1 MNPLLTTN
9 LNLPTMK
16 PWILYCQILL
26 ALAVLLPLPASAYSV
41 TPSLL
46 TLRTVGSGSSTFLHL
61 ANKAMKPVALEITIH
76 EHRRDLDG
84 KTIPIQG
91 AEANDDF
98 IIYPAQLVMM
108 PGDEVSVQVRWI
120 GEPAL
125 DSERAYTLVTREVPI
140 PRKAADQADDSTGAR
155 IEITVLTN
163 YEVRIYVTP
172 PGAKPKVVVES
183 VAERTQAEP
192 ADEGPVGA
200 ASALLEVILANQGT
214 ARQVMTNMSL
224 VFMPLDPA
232 GKPLKQHAVTLAAT
246 KVPGMS
252 SPLLAGDRRRLLI
265 PRPAGL
271 PAGPVRVT
279 LSE

>member
-1 MNPLLTTN
+1 MR
-9 LNLPTMK
+9 

-26 ALAVLLPLPASAYSV
+26 AVAVLLPLPAAAYSV
-41 TPSLL
+41 APSLVM
-46 TLRTVGSGSSTFLHL
+46 LRSTGSGSSAFLRL
-61 ANKAMKPVALEITIH
+61 ENKAMKPAAIEITIH

-84 KTIPIQG
+84 KSIQG

-98 IIYPAQLVMM
+98 IIYPAQLVMI

-125 DSERAYTLVTREVPI
+125 GTERAYTLVTREVAI
-140 PRKAADQADDSTGAR
+140 PRSAADQPDASAGVR
-155 IEITVLTN
+155 IEITVLMN

-172 PGAKPKVVVES
+172 PGAKPKTVVES
-183 VAERTQAEP
+183 VAERKQAEP
-192 ADEGPVGA
+192 AGEGAVGA
-200 ASALLEVILANQGT
+200 ESALLEVILANRGT
-214 ARQVMTNMSL
+214 ARQVMEKMSL
-224 VFMPLDPA
+224 VFVPLDAA
-232 GKPLKQHAVTLAAT
+232 GKPLKQPAVTLAAT

>member
-1 MNPLLTTN
+1 
-9 LNLPTMK
+9 MK

-76 EHRRDLDG
+76 EHSRDLDG
-84 KTIPIQG
+84 KAIQS
-91 AEANDDF
+91 AAANDDF

-108 PGDEVSVQVRWI
+108 PGDEISVQVRWI
-120 GEPAL
+120 GGPAL
-125 DSERAYTLVTREVPI
+125 DTERAYTLVTREVPI
-140 PRKAADQADDSTGAR
+140 PRKAADQADASTEIR
-155 IEITVLTN
+155 IDITVLMN

-224 VFMPLDPA
+224 VFMPLDAA

-271 PAGPVRVT
+271 PAGPIRVT